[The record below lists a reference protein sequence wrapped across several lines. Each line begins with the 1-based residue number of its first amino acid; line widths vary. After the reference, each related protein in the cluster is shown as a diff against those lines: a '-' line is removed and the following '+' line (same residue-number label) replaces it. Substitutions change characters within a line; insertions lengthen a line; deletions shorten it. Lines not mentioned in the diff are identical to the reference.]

1 MKVFKQY
8 RELTSSETIDSI
20 LDDLIIGSTYYIKD
34 NDDNTI
40 LKYVVIP
47 LSGYEDKVGQKYNST
62 YSVIAK
68 SIMVKV

>member
-8 RELTSSETIDSI
+8 RELAPGETFDSI
-20 LDDLIIGSTYYIKD
+20 INDLIIGSTYYIKD

-40 LKYVVIP
+40 IKYIVIP
-47 LSGYEDKVGQKYNST
+47 LSGYEDKVGQKYNSA